1 MGKYL
6 LRRLAVNVILVAIA
20 ASLAYMLAATTMSPR
35 GAYQG
40 RQPPIPEAVID
51 ATLDAYNLNDKTPVL
66 QRYATWASGVVTGD
80 FGKTWN
86 GGSVNSE
93 MGRRIMVS
101 TRLLLIGTL
110 VGFVMGV
117 ALGAWSAV
125 RQYKVSDRVIGVGAF
140 VLMAIP
146 VFVLATLLA
155 IATYNLNRGL
165 GFTLI
170 EYTGEYNPKLAGW
183 DQFLNRLNHLILPT
197 ITLSVG
203 VSGAAFYSRIQRNMM
218 LDVLGQDFVRTAMAK
233 GLRRRTA
240 LIKHAL
246 RTALIPS
253 ATYFAFA
260 LGTMF
265 TGAIFTEK
273 IFAWHGMGAWLIDAI
288 NQNDVNS
295 VAAVTFFAA
304 ICVLAAGFLSD
315 LLVAALDPRVRVG

>member
-6 LRRLAVNVILVAIA
+6 LRRLAINVILVAIA
-20 ASLAYMLAATTMSPR
+20 ASLAYMLAATTMNPR
-35 GAYQG
+35 AAYEG
-40 RQPPIPEAVID
+40 RQPPVPEATID

-66 QRYATWASGVVTGD
+66 TRYATWAKGVVTGD

-86 GGSVNSE
+86 GGSVNQE
-93 MGRRIMVS
+93 MGRRVMVS
-101 TRLLLIGTL
+101 LRLLLIGTL
-110 VGFVMGV
+110 LGFALGV
-117 ALGAWSAV
+117 ALGAFSAV
-125 RQYKVSDRVIGVGAF
+125 KQYKLSDRLIGVTSF
-140 VLMAIP
+140 VIMAIP

-170 EYTGEYNPKLAGW
+170 EYTGEYNPQLSGW
-183 DQFLNRLNHLILPT
+183 DQFVNRLNHLILPT
-197 ITLSVG
+197 ISLSLG
-203 VSGAAFYSRIQRNMM
+203 SIAFYSRIQRNMM

-233 GLRRRTA
+233 GLRRRKA
-240 LIKHAL
+240 LTKHAL

-260 LGTMF
+260 FGTMF
-265 TGAIFTEK
+265 TGATFTEK
-273 IFAWHGMGAWLIDAI
+273 IFNWHGMGAWLVDSI

-304 ICVLAAGFLSD
+304 VCVLAAAFLSD
-315 LLVAALDPRVRVG
+315 LLVAALDPRVRVS

>member
-6 LRRLAVNVILVAIA
+6 LRRLAINVILVAIA
-20 ASLAYMLAATTMSPR
+20 ASLAYILAASTMSPR
-35 GAYQG
+35 GAYEG
-40 RQPPIPEAVID
+40 RQPPVAEEVID

-66 QRYATWASGVVTGD
+66 ERYATWAKGVVTGD
-80 FGKTWN
+80 FGRTWN
-86 GGSVNSE
+86 GGSVNDE

-101 TRLLLIGTL
+101 ARLLLIGTL
-110 VGFVMGV
+110 LGFAVGV
-117 ALGAWSAV
+117 ALGAFSAV
-125 RQYKVSDRVIGVGAF
+125 KQYKLSDRLIGVTSF
-140 VLMAIP
+140 VIMAIP

-155 IATYNLNRGL
+155 IGTYNLNRGL

-170 EYTGEYNPKLAGW
+170 EYTGEYNPQLSGW

-197 ITLSVG
+197 ISLSLG
-203 VSGAAFYSRIQRNMM
+203 SIAFYSRIQRNMM
-218 LDVLGQDFVRTAMAK
+218 LDVLNQDFVRTAIAK
-233 GLRRRTA
+233 GLPRRKA

-260 LGTMF
+260 FGTMF
-265 TGAIFTEK
+265 TGATFTEK
-273 IFAWHGMGAWLIDAI
+273 IFAWHGMGAWLVDSI

-304 ICVLAAGFLSD
+304 VCVLAASFLSD
-315 LLVAALDPRVRVG
+315 LLVAALDPRVRVS

>member
-6 LRRLAVNVILVAIA
+6 LRRLAINVILVAIA
-20 ASLAYMLAATTMSPR
+20 ASLAYMLAATTMNPR
-35 GAYQG
+35 SAYEG
-40 RQPPIPEAVID
+40 RQPPVAESVID

-66 QRYATWASGVVTGD
+66 VRYATWAKGVITGD

-86 GGSVNSE
+86 GGSVNDE

-101 TRLLLIGTL
+101 ARLLLIGTL
-110 VGFVMGV
+110 LGFAVGV

-125 RQYKVSDRVIGVGAF
+125 KQYKLSDRLIGVSSF
-140 VLMAIP
+140 VIMAIP

-155 IATYNLNRGL
+155 ISTYNLNRGL

-170 EYTGEYNPKLAGW
+170 EYTGEYNPRLSGW
-183 DQFLNRLNHLILPT
+183 DQLVNRLNHLILPT
-197 ITLSVG
+197 ISLSLG
-203 VSGAAFYSRIQRNMM
+203 SMAFYSRIQRNMM

-240 LIKHAL
+240 LTKHAL

-260 LGTMF
+260 FGTMF
-265 TGAIFTEK
+265 TGATFTEK
-273 IFAWHGMGAWLIDAI
+273 IFSWHGMGAWLVDSI

-304 ICVLAAGFLSD
+304 VCVLAAAFLSD

>member
-6 LRRLAVNVILVAIA
+6 LRRLAMNAVLVAIA
-20 ASLAYMLAATTMSPR
+20 ASLAYMLAATTMNPR
-35 GAYQG
+35 ASYEG
-40 RQPPIPEAVID
+40 RQPPVPEAVID
-51 ATLDAYNLNDKTPVL
+51 ATLDAYNLNDKTPVFE
-66 QRYATWASGVVTGD
+66 RYVTWASGVVTGD

-86 GGSVNSE
+86 GASVNDE
-93 MGRRIMVS
+93 MGRRIGVS
-101 TRLLLIGTL
+101 LRLLLIGTIL
-110 VGFVMGV
+110 GFAIGV
-117 ALGAWSAV
+117 ILGAYSAV
-125 RQYKVSDRVIGVGAF
+125 KQYKIQDRIIGVSSF
-140 VLMAIP
+140 VVMAVP

-170 EYTGEYNPKLAGW
+170 EYTGEYNPRLSGW

-197 ITLSVG
+197 ISLSVG
-203 VSGAAFYSRIQRNMM
+203 SIAFYSRIQRNMM

-240 LIKHAL
+240 LFKHAL

-260 LGTMF
+260 LGTVF
-265 TGAIFTEK
+265 VGAIFTEK
-273 IFAWHGMGAWLIDAI
+273 IFAWHGMGAWLVDAI

-295 VAAVTFFAA
+295 VAAVSLFTAA
-304 ICVLAAGFLSD
+304 CILLAAFMSD
-315 LLVAALDPRVRVG
+315 LLVAALDPRVRVS

>member
-6 LRRLAVNVILVAIA
+6 LRRLAINVVLVAIA

-35 GAYQG
+35 ATYQG
-40 RQPPIPEAVID
+40 RQPPIPEETID
-51 ATLDAYNLNDKTPVL
+51 RTLDAYNLNDKTPVL
-66 QRYATWASGVVTGD
+66 QRYATWATGVLHGD

-86 GGSVNSE
+86 GGSVNAE
-93 MGRRIMVS
+93 MGRRVMVS
-101 TRLLLIGTL
+101 LRLLLIGTL
-110 VGFVMGV
+110 VGFAVGV
-117 ALGAWSAV
+117 ALGAASAV
-125 RQYKVSDRVIGVGAF
+125 KQYKLSDRLIGVSSF
-140 VLMAIP
+140 VVMAIP

-155 IATYNLNRGL
+155 IATYNVNRGL

-170 EYTGEYNPKLAGW
+170 EYTGEYNPRLSGW

-197 ITLSVG
+197 ISLSLG
-203 VSGAAFYSRIQRNMM
+203 SIAFYSRIQRNMM

-240 LIKHAL
+240 LTKHAL

-260 LGTMF
+260 FGTMF

-273 IFAWHGMGAWLIDAI
+273 IFAWHGMGAWLVDSI
-288 NQNDVNS
+288 NANDVNS
-295 VAAVTFFAA
+295 VAAVTAFTAVCVLFAA
-304 ICVLAAGFLSD
+304 FLSD
-315 LLVAALDPRVRVG
+315 LLVAALDPRVRVS

>member
-6 LRRLAVNVILVAIA
+6 LRRLAINVILVAIA
-20 ASLAYMLAATTMSPR
+20 ASLAYMLAATTMNPR
-35 GAYQG
+35 GAYEG
-40 RQPPIPEAVID
+40 RQPPVPAETID

-66 QRYATWASGVVTGD
+66 VRYGTWAKGVITGD

-101 TRLLLIGTL
+101 ARLLLIGTL
-110 VGFVMGV
+110 VGFAVGV
-117 ALGAWSAV
+117 ALGAISAV
-125 RQYKVSDRVIGVGAF
+125 KQYKVSDRLIGVSSF
-140 VLMAIP
+140 VVMAIP

-155 IATYNLNRGL
+155 ITTYNLNRGL

-170 EYTGEYNPKLAGW
+170 EYTGEYNPRLTGW
-183 DQFLNRLNHLILPT
+183 DQFVNRLNHLILPT
-197 ITLSVG
+197 ISLSLG
-203 VSGAAFYSRIQRNMM
+203 SIAFYSRIQRNMM

-240 LIKHAL
+240 LTKHAL

-260 LGTMF
+260 FGTMF
-265 TGAIFTEK
+265 TGATFTEK
-273 IFAWHGMGAWLIDAI
+273 IFAWHGMGAWLVDSI

-304 ICVLAAGFLSD
+304 VCILGAAFLSD
-315 LLVAALDPRVRVG
+315 LLVAALDPRVRVS

>member
-6 LRRLAVNVILVAIA
+6 LRRLAINVILVAIA
-20 ASLAYMLAATTMSPR
+20 ASLAYMLAATTMNPR
-35 GAYQG
+35 AAYEG
-40 RQPPIPEAVID
+40 RQPPVAEEVID
-51 ATLDAYNLNDKTPVL
+51 ATLNAYNLNDKTPVL

-86 GGSVNSE
+86 GGSVNQE
-93 MGRRIMVS
+93 MGRRVMVS
-101 TRLLLIGTL
+101 LRLLLIGTL
-110 VGFVMGV
+110 LGFALGV
-117 ALGAWSAV
+117 ALGAVSAV
-125 RQYKVSDRVIGVGAF
+125 RQYKLSDRVIGVSSF
-140 VLMAIP
+140 VIMAIP

-155 IATYNLNRGL
+155 IGTYNVNRGL

-170 EYTGEYNPKLAGW
+170 EYTGEYNPRLSGW

-197 ITLSVG
+197 ISLSLG
-203 VSGAAFYSRIQRNMM
+203 SIAFYSRIQRNMM
-218 LDVLGQDFVRTAMAK
+218 LDVLNQDFVRTAMAK

-260 LGTMF
+260 FGTMF
-265 TGAIFTEK
+265 TGATFTEK
-273 IFAWHGMGAWLIDAI
+273 IFSWHGMGAWLVDSI

-304 ICVLAAGFLSD
+304 VCILAASFLSD
-315 LLVAALDPRVRVG
+315 LLVAALDPRVRVS

>member
-6 LRRLAVNVILVAIA
+6 LRRLAINVILVAIA
-20 ASLAYMLAATTMSPR
+20 ASLAYMLAATTMNPR
-35 GAYQG
+35 AAYEG
-40 RQPPIPEAVID
+40 RQPPVPEATID

-66 QRYATWASGVVTGD
+66 ERYATWASGVITGD

-86 GGSVNSE
+86 GGSVNAE
-93 MGRRIMVS
+93 MGRRVMVS
-101 TRLLLIGTL
+101 LRLLLIGTL
-110 VGFVMGV
+110 LGFAVGV
-117 ALGAWSAV
+117 ALGAISAV
-125 RQYKVSDRVIGVGAF
+125 KQYKLSDRLIGVSSF
-140 VLMAIP
+140 VIMAIP

-170 EYTGEYNPKLAGW
+170 EYTGEYDPRLSGW

-197 ITLSVG
+197 ISLSLG
-203 VSGAAFYSRIQRNMM
+203 SIAFYSRIQRNMM
-218 LDVLGQDFVRTAMAK
+218 LDVLNQDFVRTAMAK

-260 LGTMF
+260 FGTMF
-265 TGAIFTEK
+265 TGATFTEK
-273 IFAWHGMGAWLIDAI
+273 IFAWHGMGAWLVDSI

-304 ICVLAAGFLSD
+304 VCVLAASFLSD
-315 LLVAALDPRVRVG
+315 LLVAALDPRVRVS

>member
-6 LRRLAVNVILVAIA
+6 LRRLAINVILVAIA
-20 ASLAYMLAATTMSPR
+20 ASLAYMLAATTMNPR
-35 GAYQG
+35 AAYEG
-40 RQPPIPEAVID
+40 RQPPVPEATID

-66 QRYATWASGVVTGD
+66 TRYATWAKGVVTGD

-86 GGSVNSE
+86 GGSVNEE
-93 MGRRIMVS
+93 MGRRVMVS
-101 TRLLLIGTL
+101 LRLLLIGTL
-110 VGFVMGV
+110 LGFALGV
-117 ALGAWSAV
+117 ALGAYSAV
-125 RQYKVSDRVIGVGAF
+125 RQYKLSDRLIGVTSF
-140 VLMAIP
+140 VIMAIP

-155 IATYNLNRGL
+155 IGTYNLNRGL

-170 EYTGEYNPKLAGW
+170 EYTGEYNPQLSGW
-183 DQFLNRLNHLILPT
+183 DQFVNRLNHLILPT
-197 ITLSVG
+197 ISLSLG
-203 VSGAAFYSRIQRNMM
+203 SIAFYSRIQRNMM

-240 LIKHAL
+240 LTRHAL

-260 LGTMF
+260 FGTMF
-265 TGAIFTEK
+265 TGATFTEK
-273 IFAWHGMGAWLIDAI
+273 IFAWHGMGAWLVDSI

-304 ICVLAAGFLSD
+304 VCVLAASFLSD
-315 LLVAALDPRVRVG
+315 LLVAALDPRVRVS

>member
-6 LRRLAVNVILVAIA
+6 LRRLAINVILVAVA
-20 ASLAYMLAATTMSPR
+20 ASLAYMLAASTMNPR
-35 GAYQG
+35 ASYEG
-40 RQPPIPEAVID
+40 RQPPIPAATID

-66 QRYATWASGVVTGD
+66 ERYATWAAGVVTGD

-86 GGSVNSE
+86 GGSVNDE

-101 TRLLLIGTL
+101 LRLLLIGTL
-110 VGFVMGV
+110 LGFVVGV
-117 ALGAWSAV
+117 ALGAVSAV
-125 RQYKVSDRVIGVGAF
+125 KQYRLSDRLIGVSSF
-140 VLMAIP
+140 VIMAIP

-155 IATYNLNRGL
+155 ISTYNLNRGL

-170 EYTGEYNPKLAGW
+170 EYTGEYNPRLSGW
-183 DQFLNRLNHLILPT
+183 DQLVNRLNHLILPT
-197 ITLSVG
+197 ISLSLG
-203 VSGAAFYSRIQRNMM
+203 SIAFYSRIQRNMM

-240 LIKHAL
+240 LTKHAL

-260 LGTMF
+260 FGTMF

-273 IFAWHGMGAWLIDAI
+273 IFAWHGMGAWLIDSI
-288 NQNDVNS
+288 NANDANS
-295 VAAVTFFAA
+295 VAAVTFFTAV
-304 ICVLAAGFLSD
+304 CVLAAAFLSD
-315 LLVAALDPRVRVG
+315 LLVAALDPRVRVS